1 MPRMSVLL
9 LEGDAAERERI
20 AGLLLRVRGVD
31 FDTTARAT
39 LAEALDALATQ
50 TFDVVLSDLTLTDS
64 DGEATFRRLKAR
76 ASETPIVALIDPHE
90 TALGLVAVEEG
101 ALCYLVKN
109 RIDANTLARSAQ
121 RAVKNARIKFGEWD
135 SPMFHLAQHQFLKA
149 AQLMGLDENIRERL
163 MWPQRTLV
171 VALPFRRDNY
181 GEVETVFGYRV
192 QHVLGMGPTKG
203 GIRYHEDVDLGETT
217 ALAMWMT
224 WKCALMR
231 LPYGGAK
238 GGVAIDPTTLSRSE
252 LQRLTRR
259 YTMEISP
266 ILGPDKDIPAP
277 DMGTNEQ
284 TMAWLMDTYSQQV
297 GYTVPAVVTG
307 KPVSLGGSL
316 GRREATGRG
325 LVYVVTHAAKHLG
338 LNLNGASAVVQ
349 GYGNVGSH
357 AAKLLT
363 ESGVKVVA
371 VSDVRT
377 AVYNPRGLDLA
388 AIDQYVAEN
397 RTLAGF
403 KGGDELSNAEM
414 LELPCDILAPCAIQ
428 NQITAAN
435 AGKLQCKVLAEGAN
449 GPTTLEADEILTDR
463 NILILPDVLTNAG
476 GVTVSYFEWVQD
488 TQNLSWTLDEINRRL
503 ADIMADAFQRTLA
516 RSLRDKLDMRTAAM
530 VEGVER
536 VASAMLL
543 RGLWP

>member
-9 LEGDAAERERI
+9 VEGDAAEAQRI
-20 AGLLLRVRGVD
+20 AGLLERVRGVD
-31 FDTTARAT
+31 FDVKAEST
-39 LAEALDALATQ
+39 LADALRTCGAQ
-50 TFDVVLSDLTLTDS
+50 TFDVVLADLSLPDS
-64 DGEATFRRLKAR
+64 EGPDTFQRLKAC
-76 ASETPIVALIDPHE
+76 AGETPIVALIDPHE
-90 TALGLVAVEEG
+90 TKLGLAAVEDG
-101 ALCYLVKN
+101 ALCYLVKV
-109 RIDANTLARSAQ
+109 RVDGVSLARAAQ

-163 MWPQRTLV
+163 MWPQRTMV

-181 GEVETVFGYRV
+181 SEVETVFGYRV

-203 GIRYHEDVDLGETT
+203 GIRYHEDVDLGETS

-307 KPVSLGGSL
+307 KPVALGGSL

-325 LVYVVTHAAKHLG
+325 LVYTVAHAAQHIKLD
-338 LNLNGASAVVQ
+338 LKKSTAVVQ
-349 GYGNVGSH
+349 GYGNVGSN
-357 AAKLLT
+357 AAKLLA
-363 ESGVKVVA
+363 EAGVKVVGI
-371 VSDVRT
+371 SDVKT
-377 AVYNPRGLDLA
+377 GLYNPKGLDLTA
-388 AIDQYVAEN
+388 LDQHLAEHK
-397 RTLAGF
+397 TVAGF
-403 KGGDELSNAEM
+403 GGAEEVTNAEL

-428 NQITAAN
+428 NQITASN
-435 AGKLQCKVLAEGAN
+435 AARLQCRLLAEGAN
-449 GPTTLEADEILTDR
+449 GPTTLEADEILTER
-463 NILILPDVLTNAG
+463 GVLILPDVLTNAG

-488 TQNLSWTLDEINRRL
+488 TQNFSWTLEEINRRL
-503 ADIMADAFQRTLA
+503 AEIMSDAFTRTLS
-516 RSLRDKLDMRTAAM
+516 RSQRDQLDMRTAAM

-536 VASAMLL
+536 VASAMLM

>member
-403 KGGDELSNAEM
+403 KGGDELTNAEM